1 MENIEELRLAI
12 EVNREYFTNALKNS
26 EAEWNSGNGDRW
38 GPKAIFAH
46 VLDTEI
52 WYSNRI
58 SEVLTNTTH
67 TWETGSLSNLDHA
80 MQLQQEVITHVNSV
94 FSSIEQGDLK
104 KYVEMYREYS
114 HDIAGV
120 LHASADHFIDH
131 MQQINSLNSAV
142 CD

>member
-46 VLDTEI
+46 DLDTEI

-80 MQLQQEVITHVNSV
+80 MQLQQEVITLVNSV

-104 KYVEMYREYS
+104 KHVEMYREYS

-120 LHASADHFIDH
+120 LHASADHFVDH